1 MKRAS
6 TTALSLMLIV
16 AFATVLVGHLR
27 PTDHVYTVAD
37 VQIGLHRDPHAW
49 IGRIVLIRGRD
60 EQQGL
65 ACADSTRTVID
76 SHGTK
81 RDVQQVACY
90 ATPNSRDMLFGL
102 PDPWAHPP
110 QGVTNGPL
118 AGVTTGPLVLVRDD
132 GAHVPPLHAPDHV
145 AVLLAQL
152 PIVGRL
158 VPLSLLERGAVYRVR
173 LVNAAHCNLP
183 PCPQGLLQ

>member
-1 MKRAS
+1 MRISTRARFNKDKMPLPY
-6 TTALSLMLIV
+6 TLDIDDAILRIKHQLML
-16 AFATVLVGHLR
+16 R
-27 PTDHVYTVAD
+27 
-37 VQIGLHRDPHAW
+37 
-49 IGRIVLIRGRD
+49 RGCIPSQKRY
-60 EQQGL
+60 L
-65 ACADSTRTVID
+65 SVSR
-76 SHGTK
+76 SSTK

-158 VPLSLLERGAVYRVR
+158 APLSLLERGAVYRVR
-173 LVNAAHCNLP
+173 LVNATHCDLP